1 MQKKSE
7 LLPFQVVFVF
17 SSLTLLYLIL
27 SSVWT
32 YSRRPFPPRIL
43 SKLHRPHNMADK
55 LYISETPK
63 EISSAKGL
71 HLITQNTPN
80 GQAVQIM
87 LEELAESYGTEFTYT
102 VINIMTNVQKSEV
115 WSTPMPLLGMK

>member
-1 MQKKSE
+1 
-7 LLPFQVVFVF
+7 
-17 SSLTLLYLIL
+17 
-27 SSVWT
+27 
-32 YSRRPFPPRIL
+32 
-43 SKLHRPHNMADK
+43 MADK

-63 EISSAKGL
+63 EVSSAKGL
-71 HLITQNTPN
+71 HLITMNTPN

-115 WSTPMPLLGMK
+115 WDPTRPLFRIYED

>member
-7 LLPFQVVFVF
+7 LLPFQVVFAL

-27 SSVWT
+27 FSHSP
-32 YSRRPFPPRIL
+32 SPPRIL
-43 SKLHRPHNMADK
+43 SKLPRPANMADK
-55 LYISETPK
+55 LYISDTPRA
-63 EISSAKGL
+63 ISSAKGL

-87 LEELAESYGTEFTYT
+87 LEELTESYGTEFTYT
-102 VINIMTNVQKSEV
+102 VINISTNVQKSEV
-115 WSTPMPLLGMK
+115 QETARQLFE

>member
-7 LLPFQVVFVF
+7 LLPFQVIFAF

-27 SSVWT
+27 FSH
-32 YSRRPFPPRIL
+32 RPSPPRIL
-43 SKLHRPHNMADK
+43 SKLPRPANMADK

-63 EISSAKGL
+63 AISSAKGL

-102 VINIMTNVQKSEV
+102 VINISTNVQKSEV
-115 WSTPMPLLGMK
+115 GDTARHLSK